1 MIEDIFSATNRAITA
16 LSPDFRYTLSAA
28 KNADGLIINEVDW
41 DSLIPS
47 PNNTAPIPTKEAIIA
62 KRQEIAAGAPM
73 RRLRAVRDQ
82 KLAETDWVVTKALE
96 RGETVPADWVTYRQ
110 ILRDITS
117 NYSSLEDV
125 VWPTKP

>member
-1 MIEDIFSATNRAITA
+1 
-16 LSPDFRYTLSAA
+16 
-28 KNADGLIINEVDW
+28 
-41 DSLIPS
+41 
-47 PNNTAPIPTKEAIIA
+47 
-62 KRQEIAAGAPM
+62 M
-73 RRLRAVRDQ
+73 RRLRAARDQ